1 MRRISI
7 LELFIV
13 MSIISCIVAPLPTLA
28 YKIIRGFT
36 RPFACLF
43 IKGEAGSRAI
53 VRKGDYKCVPGPGR
67 GSKRPEF
74 RGSG

>member
-1 MRRISI
+1 
-7 LELFIV
+7 
-13 MSIISCIVAPLPTLA
+13 MSIISYIVAPLLTLA

-36 RPFACLF
+36 RPFTCLF

-53 VRKGDYKCVPGPGR
+53 VHKGDYKCVPGPGR
-67 GSKRPEF
+67 GNKRLEF

>member
-1 MRRISI
+1 
-7 LELFIV
+7 
-13 MSIISCIVAPLPTLA
+13 VAPLLTLA

-36 RPFACLF
+36 GPFTYLF

-53 VRKGDYKCVPGPGR
+53 VYKGDYKYMPGPSQGN
-67 GSKRPEF
+67 KRLEF

>member
-13 MSIISCIVAPLPTLA
+13 ISIISYIVAPLLTLA
-28 YKIIRGFT
+28 YKIIRSFT
-36 RPFACLF
+36 GPFACLF

-53 VRKGDYKCVPGPGR
+53 IHKGDYKCVLGPGQ
-67 GSKRPEF
+67 GNKRPEF

>member
-1 MRRISI
+1 
-7 LELFIV
+7 
-13 MSIISCIVAPLPTLA
+13 VAPLLTLA

-36 RPFACLF
+36 GPFTCLF

-53 VRKGDYKCVPGPGR
+53 VYKGDYKYVLGPSR
-67 GSKRPEF
+67 GNKRLEF